1 MSDTRSRF
9 DRTDVPDPGP
19 VPETLDH
26 DLAALRGLTAEGR
39 PDLETSLRAA
49 RSRAGGKEEEGFTM
63 AVHFLRRRP
72 ALATVLGVVVVA
84 LGLLAIPISYQRTV
98 GYDVALTLHGANLAQ
113 SQVRDMAAGFKQT
126 LGSGDAA
133 VMASMENGRL
143 TYVFKA
149 TGKGDARGAAQAFAK
164 ELTVLGY
171 QVSVS
176 ATPVKETV
184 SGNVYAYAM
193 NQVIEIRTDGKSAAE
208 LESEIRSRLLAAGV
222 TKAQVSVTD
231 LGGDQRSIKVEA
243 QHTMEGGAPLVEVP
257 ELVLTKDGKPL
268 TGGSSIE
275 LRKKKDAAGLIS
287 LAVTI
292 RSDGRTLNEEI
303 PNAGS
308 MSDAQLSA
316 EIQSRLDAAG
326 FDLVVGVGGDQIT
339 VEKRKK

>member
-9 DRTDVPDPGP
+9 DRTDARGASP

-26 DLAALRGLTAEGR
+26 DLAALRGFTAEDR

-49 RSRAGGKEEEGFTM
+49 RSRAGGDKGEGFTM
-63 AVHFLRRRP
+63 AVHFMRRRP

-98 GYDVALTLHGANLAQ
+98 GYDIALTMEGANLAQ
-113 SQVRDMAAGFKQT
+113 SQVRDMAAGFKET
-126 LGSGDAA
+126 LGAGDAA

-149 TGKGDARGAAQAFAK
+149 TGKGDARGAAEAFAK
-164 ELTVLGY
+164 ELEALGY

-193 NQVIEIRTDGKSAAE
+193 SRAIEISTDGKSAAE

-231 LGGDQRSIKVEA
+231 LGGDKRSIKVEA
-243 QHTMEGGAPLVEVP
+243 QHTAEGGAQVVEVP

-268 TGGSSIE
+268 TGGSTIE
-275 LRKKKDAAGLIS
+275 VRKKKDAAGVIS
-287 LAVTI
+287 LGVTI
-292 RSDGRTLNEEI
+292 RDDGRTLSEEI
-303 PNAGS
+303 PNVGS
-308 MSDAQLSA
+308 MSDAQISA

-326 FDLVVGVGGDQIT
+326 FDLVVGVSGDQIT